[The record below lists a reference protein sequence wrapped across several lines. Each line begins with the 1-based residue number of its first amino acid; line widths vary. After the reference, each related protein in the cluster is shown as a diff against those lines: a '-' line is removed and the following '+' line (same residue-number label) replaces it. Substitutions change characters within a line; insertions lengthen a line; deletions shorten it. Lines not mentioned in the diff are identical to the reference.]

1 MTSYSQFGQDRHVLD
16 TIYKGLRGGYFVE
29 VGAYDGVTDS
39 NSFLLETQNDWK
51 GIVVE
56 CNPEWRA
63 SILKKRNCVFFPY
76 AVYKKDDE
84 VLPFYNSRNGLSGLV
99 ETNHHDEILPYA
111 TTVEVQTKRLNTL
124 LSSANAPNFI
134 EFLSLD
140 TEGSE
145 YEILKTVD
153 FGTYTFGYICVEHN
167 MIEEPRQKIR
177 ALLEANG
184 YVFYRQNKVD
194 DDYIHPS
201 ILERL
206 RK

>member
-1 MTSYSQFGQDRHVLD
+1 M
-16 TIYKGLRGGYFVE
+16 
-29 VGAYDGVTDS
+29 
-39 NSFLLETQNDWK
+39 
-51 GIVVE
+51 
-56 CNPEWRA
+56 
-63 SILKKRNCVFFPY
+63 
-76 AVYKKDDE
+76 YKKDND

-111 TTVEVQTKRLNTL
+111 TTVEVQTKRLSTL

-201 ILERL
+201 ILARL
-206 RK
+206 SS